1 MREKTVQ
8 ATLENLDEVM
18 AFVEEQMEVYHCS
31 MKMQMQIAVAVE
43 EIYVNIAS
51 YAYREQKGNA
61 RIRVQS
67 GGEPLQIIITFE
79 DDGIPYNP
87 LLKEDPDIT
96 LSAEERKIGG
106 LGIYIVKKSM
116 DQVEYHYQNGKKY
129 SYDPKGYSVIK
140 TKIK

>member
-116 DQVEYHYQNGKKY
+116 DQVEYHYQNGKNILTIRK
-129 SYDPKGYSVIK
+129 DIQNKNK
-140 TKIK
+140 

>member
-67 GGEPLQIIITFE
+67 GGDPLQISITFE

-116 DQVEYHYQNGKKY
+116 DQVEYHYQNGKNILTIRK
-129 SYDPKGYSVIK
+129 DIQ
-140 TKIK
+140 

>member
-87 LLKEDPDIT
+87 LLKEDPDIM

-116 DQVEYHYQNGKKY
+116 DQVEYHYQNGKNILTIRK
-129 SYDPKGYSVIK
+129 DIK
-140 TKIK
+140 

>member
-31 MKMQMQIAVAVE
+31 MKMQKQIAVAVE

-116 DQVEYHYQNGKKY
+116 DQVEYHYQNGKNILTIRK
-129 SYDPKGYSVIK
+129 DIQ
-140 TKIK
+140 

>member
-67 GGEPLQIIITFE
+67 GGDPLQIIITFE

-116 DQVEYHYQNGKKY
+116 DKVEYHYQNGKNILTIRK
-129 SYDPKGYSVIK
+129 DIQ
-140 TKIK
+140 

>member
-61 RIRVQS
+61 RIRAQS

-116 DQVEYHYQNGKKY
+116 DQVEYHYQNGKNILTIRK
-129 SYDPKGYSVIK
+129 DIQ
-140 TKIK
+140 

>member
-106 LGIYIVKKSM
+106 LGIYIVKKSK
-116 DQVEYHYQNGKKY
+116 DQVEYHYQNGKNILTIRK
-129 SYDPKGYSVIK
+129 DIQ
-140 TKIK
+140 

>member
-67 GGEPLQIIITFE
+67 GGDPLQISITFE

-116 DQVEYHYQNGKKY
+116 DQVEYQYQNGKNILTIRK
-129 SYDPKGYSVIK
+129 DIQ
-140 TKIK
+140 

>member
-18 AFVEEQMEVYHCS
+18 DFVEEQMEVYHCS

-67 GGEPLQIIITFE
+67 GGDPLQIIITFE

-116 DQVEYHYQNGKKY
+116 DQVEYHYQNGKNILTIRK
-129 SYDPKGYSVIK
+129 DIQ
-140 TKIK
+140 

>member
-67 GGEPLQIIITFE
+67 GGEPLQISITFE

-116 DQVEYHYQNGKKY
+116 DQVEYHYQNGKNILTIRK
-129 SYDPKGYSVIK
+129 DIQ
-140 TKIK
+140 

>member
-8 ATLENLDEVM
+8 AILENLDEVM

-116 DQVEYHYQNGKKY
+116 DQVEYHYQNGKNILTIRK
-129 SYDPKGYSVIK
+129 DIQ
-140 TKIK
+140 

>member
-67 GGEPLQIIITFE
+67 GGDPLQISITFE

-96 LSAEERKIGG
+96 LSAEERKIGDWEFI
-106 LGIYIVKKSM
+106 LSKRVWIR
-116 DQVEYHYQNGKKY
+116 
-129 SYDPKGYSVIK
+129 
-140 TKIK
+140 

>member
-116 DQVEYHYQNGKKY
+116 DQVEYHL
-129 SYDPKGYSVIK
+129 SLIHISEP
-140 TKIK
+140 TRP

>member
-67 GGEPLQIIITFE
+67 GGDPLQIIITFE

-116 DQVEYHYQNGKKY
+116 DQVEYHYQNGKNILTIRK
-129 SYDPKGYSVIK
+129 DIQ
-140 TKIK
+140 

>member
-8 ATLENLDEVM
+8 ATLESLDEVM

-116 DQVEYHYQNGKKY
+116 DQVEYHYQNGKNILTIRK
-129 SYDPKGYSVIK
+129 DIQ
-140 TKIK
+140 

>member
-67 GGEPLQIIITFE
+67 RGDPLQIIITFE

-116 DQVEYHYQNGKKY
+116 DQVEYHYQNGKNILTIRK
-129 SYDPKGYSVIK
+129 DIQ
-140 TKIK
+140 

>member
-116 DQVEYHYQNGKKY
+116 DQVEYHYQNGKNILTIRK
-129 SYDPKGYSVIK
+129 DIQ
-140 TKIK
+140 

>member
-116 DQVEYHYQNGKKY
+116 DQIEYHYQNGKNILTIRK
-129 SYDPKGYSVIK
+129 DIQ
-140 TKIK
+140 

>member
-67 GGEPLQIIITFE
+67 GEEPLQIIITFE

-116 DQVEYHYQNGKKY
+116 DQVEYHYQNGKNILTIRK
-129 SYDPKGYSVIK
+129 DIQ
-140 TKIK
+140 

>member
-67 GGEPLQIIITFE
+67 GGDPLQISIIFE

-116 DQVEYHYQNGKKY
+116 DQVEYHYQNGKNILTIRK
-129 SYDPKGYSVIK
+129 DIQ
-140 TKIK
+140 

>member
-51 YAYREQKGNA
+51 YADREQKGNA

-116 DQVEYHYQNGKKY
+116 DQVEYHYQNGKNILTIRK
-129 SYDPKGYSVIK
+129 DIQ
-140 TKIK
+140 

>member
-67 GGEPLQIIITFE
+67 
-79 DDGIPYNP
+79 
-87 LLKEDPDIT
+87 
-96 LSAEERKIGG
+96 
-106 LGIYIVKKSM
+106 
-116 DQVEYHYQNGKKY
+116 
-129 SYDPKGYSVIK
+129 
-140 TKIK
+140 